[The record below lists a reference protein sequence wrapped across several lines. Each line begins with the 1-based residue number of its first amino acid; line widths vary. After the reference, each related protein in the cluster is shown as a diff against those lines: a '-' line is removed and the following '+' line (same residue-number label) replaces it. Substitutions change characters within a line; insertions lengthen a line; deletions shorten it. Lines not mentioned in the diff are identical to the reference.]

1 MQSIIG
7 AYMVRRMY
15 LNADLNAICEY
26 VLHFLWVL
34 MTDQIY
40 FDILAYSGT
49 KIFSVLLIRLQKSG
63 AKKGHFV
70 SLP

>member
-1 MQSIIG
+1 
-7 AYMVRRMY
+7 MY
-15 LNADLNAICEY
+15 LNADLDAIYER

-34 MTDQIY
+34 MIEQID
-40 FDILAYSGT
+40 FDILVYSGP
-49 KIFSVLLIRLQKSG
+49 KIFSVLLTQPPKNVIRLLKSG

>member
-1 MQSIIG
+1 
-7 AYMVRRMY
+7 MY
-15 LNADLNAICEY
+15 LNSDLDAIYES

-34 MTDQIY
+34 MIEQID
-40 FDILAYSGT
+40 FDILVYSGP
-49 KIFSVLLIRLQKSG
+49 KIFSVLLTQLLKNVIILLKSG

>member
-1 MQSIIG
+1 
-7 AYMVRRMY
+7 MY
-15 LNADLNAICEY
+15 LNTDLDAFYER

-34 MTDQIY
+34 VIEQID
-40 FDILAYSGT
+40 FDILAYPGP
-49 KIFSVLLIRLQKSG
+49 KIFSVLLTQPPKNIIPLPKSG